1 VAVALLWRSLYQRRI
16 RVPIAITMERE
27 PITQHWLV
35 RAAEALRRVANA
47 KTRFSASMS
56 VNRVTM
62 LAAADELETATRE
75 AAAWVVGHP
84 CPDAELGGCVT
95 LMLNACAAVAFTAQ
109 RALTHPSGNI
119 EAALGRLGDL
129 LATFDFHSQTLGA
142 W

>member
-1 VAVALLWRSLYQRRI
+1 MTIVT
-16 RVPIAITMERE
+16 TMERE
-27 PITQHWLV
+27 PITQNWLM
-35 RAAEALRRVANA
+35 RAAATLRRVANA

-75 AAAWVVGHP
+75 ATAWVVGHP

-95 LMLNACAAVAFTAQ
+95 LMLNTCAAVALTAQ

-119 EAALGRLGDL
+119 EAAFGRLGDL
-129 LATFDFHSQTLGA
+129 LATFDLHSQALGA
-142 W
+142 C